1 MRQFRTFSVI
11 PGRYRTR
18 RINKGELILLHDRDG
33 DVLHLEEIQGCKE
46 VPETNS
52 ISTEARDGGGLVIVT
67 TIEGDKL
74 LD

>member
-18 RINKGELILLHDRDG
+18 RINQGEFILLHDRDG
-33 DVLHLEEIQGCKE
+33 DILNLEEIQGSQE
-46 VPETNS
+46 IPETNS
-52 ISTEARDGGGLVIVT
+52 ISTEARDGGGLVIVS
-67 TIEGDKL
+67 TIEGDEL